1 MDKSGKHIDFEL
13 IARHLSGETNQE
25 EKQHL
30 NTWLEAVEENR
41 SLFEEYRSLWE
52 KMDRVSSIAGL
63 DIDAEWKHLE
73 SCMEKTTTGHVIRKG
88 KDQAITRPAMFMVSR
103 LAVAA
108 TVVLM
113 LVFGGLYTSRNIG
126 NKTLSTVDFSEEL
139 ILPDGSTVTLNRN
152 SILTYPKKFK
162 KDQRGISLEGEGF
175 FEVIGN
181 SDWPFV
187 ITTTEVSVKVLGTS
201 FNVNAYETNEEIEVI
216 VKTGKVAVTRHG
228 EVPQTIV
235 LKPGNKAVY
244 NKTSEDLSLSTKID
258 QNYMA
263 WKTRSFV
270 FKDQS
275 LDEVATALNKVY
287 GSEISISSDSLKAAK
302 ITTSFNDQPLEAILN
317 VLAET
322 LDLECV
328 EYNGRILLKESN

>member
-1 MDKSGKHIDFEL
+1 
-13 IARHLSGETNQE
+13 
-25 EKQHL
+25 
-30 NTWLEAVEENR
+30 
-41 SLFEEYRSLWE
+41 
-52 KMDRVSSIAGL
+52 
-63 DIDAEWKHLE
+63 
-73 SCMEKTTTGHVIRKG
+73 MEKTTTGHVFRKG
-88 KDQAITRPAMFMVSR
+88 KDQAITRSAMFMVSR

-139 ILPDGSTVTLNRN
+139 ILPDGSTVTLNSN
-152 SILTYPKKFK
+152 SIITYPKKFK
-162 KDQRGISLEGEGF
+162 KDQRGINLEGEGF

-187 ITTTEVSVKVLGTS
+187 ITTAEVSVKVLGTS
-201 FNVNAYETNEEIEVI
+201 FNVNAYETNEEIEVV
-216 VKTGKVAVTRHG
+216 VKTGQVAVTRHG

-244 NKTSEDLSLSTKID
+244 NKISEDLSLSTKID
-258 QNYMA
+258 LNYMA
-263 WKTRSFV
+263 WKTKRFV
-270 FKDQS
+270 FEDQS
-275 LDEVATALNKVY
+275 LDEVAAALNKVY
-287 GSEISISSDSLKAAK
+287 GSEITIPSDSLKAAK

-317 VLAET
+317 VLTET

-328 EYNGRILLKESN
+328 ELNGRILLKESN